1 MTPEEIKNLRVGDVI
16 LIGDLEA
23 EVDMIYRAIDRKLDN
38 GDRQY
43 IYIFEGHYKC
53 FENMADGGLGWITT
67 DSPEF
72 NNEHGFMPLKDINF
86 KKS

>member
-1 MTPEEIKNLRVGDVI
+1 MTPKEIKNLRVGDMI

-23 EVDMIYRAIDRKLDN
+23 EVDAIYRKLDN
-38 GDRQY
+38 GNKQY
-43 IYIFEGHYKC
+43 IHFFEGHYKC
-53 FENMADGGLGWITT
+53 FENMDDGGLGWVTT

>member
-1 MTPEEIKNLRVGDVI
+1 MTPEEIKSLRVGDVI
-16 LIGDLEA
+16 LIGNIEA
-23 EVDMIYRAIDRKLDN
+23 EVDAIYRKLDN
-38 GDRQY
+38 GNKQY
-43 IYIFEGHYKC
+43 IYFFEGHYKL